1 MKPEII
7 QILEQ
12 YHQEQLLQYDSVLN
26 ERQKQR
32 LEEQIRA
39 IDFEEL
45 KKLYEETQKSIA
57 IEEKKIEKIA
67 YTDKEK
73 LVKEQKERLEK
84 IGSSKIKQGQYAVV
98 TMAGGQGTR
107 LGHIGPKGS
116 YCLNTVNGPKY
127 LFEILVDTLKKAN
140 DKYQVVIPWYIMT
153 SKENY
158 QQTVSFLEEHQ
169 YFGYDKNQIKFFIQG
184 ELPLVDTKGKL
195 ILDEKGQ
202 IKEAANR
209 KWWYL

>member
-26 ERQKQR
+26 ERQKKR
-32 LEEQIRA
+32 LEEQIMA

-67 YTDKEK
+67 YTDKEE

-116 YCLNTVNGPKY
+116 YCLNTINGPKY